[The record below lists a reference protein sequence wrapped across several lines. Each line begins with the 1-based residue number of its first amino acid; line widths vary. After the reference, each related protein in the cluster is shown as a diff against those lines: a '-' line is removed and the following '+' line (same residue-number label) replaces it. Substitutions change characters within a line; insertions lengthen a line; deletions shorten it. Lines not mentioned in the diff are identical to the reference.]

1 MGGKN
6 MRNGAR
12 ATRRQQANTPGRGGH
27 ARLRA
32 VVVAVLL
39 ALCAALGAAGPA
51 AAADGDDLIKV
62 YVVKSPD
69 QTGGAADTLES
80 VATGTLG
87 DPARGDEIFALNRGL
102 AQPDGAALTNRTDAL
117 RPGWILRLPQDADGP
132 DVQLA
137 RESGNQNAS
146 PPPGGATESAGTDSG
161 SFEIPLPAVLA
172 ALGAIVL
179 ALVTAGIV
187 ARRRLRRAFTAL
199 ARAFRA
205 LGEPARRRRRLQHR
219 RSLASRFAGD
229 AESVRRAYGA
239 VEEFAGRGGRNETAV
254 HALRVDDGGV
264 TAWLAASDSA
274 AAPWQR
280 IDSTRWRRPAAATA
294 WLNRGTEEGSGSRAP
309 LPAVPACLVRV
320 GTDGEGEPVFVDLTG
335 LDGILSVTG
344 DHGVAR
350 DVVRS
355 LLAEVA
361 RSRPDVPVTVLRGTD
376 GAPPIPVPR
385 ALSELPSAD
394 GGRRPS
400 PGTAP
405 RPGTVRAAA
414 SRRPVKGLVVLS
426 GVPGEREA
434 AELLALCGPGGAGW
448 TGLVCG
454 EVGGAHWRWHTGS
467 EGTVELPVLGVTLTV
482 PA

>member
-12 ATRRQQANTPGRGGH
+12 ATRRQQAITPGRGGPTP
-27 ARLRA
+27 LRA
-32 VVVAVLL
+32 VIAAVLL

-51 AAADGDDLIKV
+51 TAADGDDLIKV

-69 QTGGAADTLES
+69 QTGGVADTLES
-80 VATGTLG
+80 VATSTLG
-87 DPARGDEIFALNRGL
+87 DPARAGEVFALNRGL
-102 AQPDGAALTNRTDAL
+102 AQPDGAALNNQTDAL

-146 PPPGGATESAGTDSG
+146 PPPGGAAESPRTDS
-161 SFEIPLPAVLA
+161 STFEIPLPAVLA
-172 ALGAIVL
+172 ALGALVL

-187 ARRRLRRAFTAL
+187 ARRRLRRAFKAL

-219 RSLASRFAGD
+219 RSVASRFAGD
-229 AESVRRAYGA
+229 ADSVRRAYGA
-239 VEEFAGRGGRNETAV
+239 LEEFAAGGGRNETAV
-254 HALRVDDGGV
+254 HALRVDDAGV

-280 IDSTRWRRPAAATA
+280 LDSTRWRRPAPATA
-294 WLNRGTEEGSGSRAP
+294 WLTRGAEEGTVSRT
-309 LPAVPACLVRV
+309 PAVSGCLVRV
-320 GTDGEGEPVFVDLTG
+320 GTDGDGEPVFVDLTG

-344 DHGVAR
+344 DPGVAR

-355 LLAEVA
+355 LLAEIA

-385 ALSELPSAD
+385 ALSELPPAE
-394 GGRRPS
+394 GGRLPS

-434 AELLALCGPGGAGW
+434 AELFALCGPGGAGW

-454 EVGGAHWRWHTGS
+454 EVGGAHWRWRTGS
-467 EGTVELPVLGVTLTV
+467 EGTVEIPVLGVTLTV